1 MTINRFTL
9 YNLRIPMKCPT
20 RTTTDLLMTER
31 LNIEI
36 DYCPQCRGVWL
47 DRGELD
53 KIIER
58 SARETA
64 PAATAAPAMAAVP
77 QPAPRPVQPQYD
89 TQPYGYRDG
98 HHDSHHGGYRE
109 KKSIWKELF
118 D

>member
-1 MTINRFTL
+1 
-9 YNLRIPMKCPT
+9 MKCPIC
-20 RTTTDLLMTER
+20 TTTDLLMTER
-31 LNIEI
+31 LRIEI

-64 PAATAAPAMAAVP
+64 PAAAP
-77 QPAPRPVQPQYD
+77 QPAATARPQPPQYD
-89 TQPYGYRDG
+89 NSHGYREYP
-98 HHDSHHGGYRE
+98 HDSHHDYRG

>member
-1 MTINRFTL
+1 
-9 YNLRIPMKCPT
+9 MKCPT
-20 RTTTDLLMTER
+20 CMTPDLLMTER

-58 SARETA
+58 SLREVS
-64 PAATAAPAMAAVP
+64 PVAAPVAVP
-77 QPAPRPVQPQYD
+77 QPATRPMQAQYD
-89 TQPYGYRDG
+89 AQPYRSSDG
-98 HHDSHHGGYRE
+98 HHDNHHGGYRE